1 MGDPLSQVPD
11 TSAEHAIGTIKS
23 VEYGFE
29 VGSAFRRIFCG
40 AANLLKYS
48 RHGRLKTMSA
58 KSKKIRLDAINRK
71 ILTITHKRANITNQE
86 LADLVGL
93 SNSACFQRMRTL
105 KEAGYFVSFNTD
117 LDLNRMVEHILA
129 YVEFTLENN
138 NPQARAKFEAVIED
152 IPEFM
157 DCLRVTGDV
166 DYVCF
171 TCCSSS
177 LELNKLIDQV
187 SGNSDLG
194 IRLVKTRII
203 LERAKWYLGY
213 PLEKLRWLDD

>member
-1 MGDPLSQVPD
+1 MP
-11 TSAEHAIGTIKS
+11 
-23 VEYGFE
+23 
-29 VGSAFRRIFCG
+29 
-40 AANLLKYS
+40 
-48 RHGRLKTMSA
+48 A
-58 KSKKIRLDAINRK
+58 KKKNVRLDAINRK

-93 SNSACFQRMRTL
+93 SNSACFQRMRSL

-117 LDLNRMVEHILA
+117 LDLDRMVEHVLA
-129 YVEFTLENN
+129 YVDFTLENN
-138 NPQARAKFEAVIED
+138 NPQARAKFESVVEK

-157 DCLRVTGDV
+157 DCLRITGDV

-171 TCCSSS
+171 TCCSST
-177 LELNKLIDQV
+177 LELNKLIDYV

-203 LERAKWYLGY
+203 LERSKWYLGY
-213 PLEKLRWLDD
+213 PLEKLRWLDDQADRG